1 MKLFITGACRF
12 VGSTLIEALL
22 EHSESLEIIGIDNF
36 SRNGL
41 WLYRDKLIA
50 KGVNLI
56 HGDIRNAADLEALGP
71 FDWLIDAAA
80 SHSVLAGVDGKN
92 TLTIL
97 NEIADF
103 SEKAPEWSEASA

>member
-1 MKLFITGACRF
+1 MKLFITGACGF
-12 VGSTLIEALL
+12 VGSTLIEAML
-22 EHSESLEIIGIDNF
+22 EHSQSLEITGIDNF
-36 SRNGL
+36 SRNGS
-41 WLYRDKLIA
+41 WLNREFP
-50 KGVNLI
+50 
-56 HGDIRNAADLEALGP
+56 NASDLEALGP

-103 SEKAPEWSEASA
+103 SENAPGWIKASA